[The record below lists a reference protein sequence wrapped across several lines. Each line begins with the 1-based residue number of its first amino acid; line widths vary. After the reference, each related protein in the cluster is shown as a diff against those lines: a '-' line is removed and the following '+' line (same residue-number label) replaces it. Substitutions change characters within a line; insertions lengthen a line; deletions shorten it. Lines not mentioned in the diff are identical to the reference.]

1 MTQQAHHPRGW
12 YNRGY
17 LPHFDT
23 DQYPQ
28 MITYRL
34 ADSLPHD
41 VLERLIA
48 ETEKGDVERHAK
60 FEQMLDNGHGSCV
73 LNRPEFAQI
82 VVENLEFHDGSKYR
96 LQDWVVMPN
105 HAHVGYD
112 RPTAPMGKIVK
123 GWKSYTSSKIKA
135 ELGTTGDGEPLWQA
149 GYHDRYARDERH
161 FFNMQCYMFLNPVK
175 AGLVD
180 NPFDWPYSSIHRH
193 ERFRDSIERWWKK
206 WKDRFWEFEEEWR
219 G

>member
-1 MTQQAHHPRGW
+1 MSETTFQGW

-34 ADSLPHD
+34 DDSLPKD
-41 VLERLIA
+41 VVERILA
-48 ETEKGDVERHAK
+48 ETEDDEPERRTR
-60 FEQMLDNGHGSCV
+60 FEELLDNGHGSCV
-73 LNRPEFAQI
+73 LEKPELAEI
-82 VVENLEFHDGSKYR
+82 VIENWHYHDGKRYR

-105 HAHVGYD
+105 HAHVAYD
-112 RPTAPMGKIVK
+112 RPTVCMKKIVE
-123 GWKSYTSSKIKA
+123 GWKSYTSNEIKKK
-135 ELGTTGDGEPLWQA
+135 LGTFGNGEPLWQA
-149 GYHDRYARDERH
+149 GYHDRFARDEQH
-161 FFNMQCYMFLNPVK
+161 FFNMQCYIFLNPVR

-180 NPFDWPYSSIHRH
+180 DPFDWPYSSIHKH
-193 ERFRDSIERWWKK
+193 ERFRPSIMRWWKR
-206 WKDRFWEFEEEWR
+206 WKERFWEVETNWR